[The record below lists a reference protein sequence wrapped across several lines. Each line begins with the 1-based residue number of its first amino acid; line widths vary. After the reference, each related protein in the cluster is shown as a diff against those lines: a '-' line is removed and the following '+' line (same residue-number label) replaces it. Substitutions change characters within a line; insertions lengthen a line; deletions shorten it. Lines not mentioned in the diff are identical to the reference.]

1 MISMLIQVP
10 KIRSFLV
17 QSINGPYDFIT
28 QQQQTKA
35 QFFTYALDFEM
46 VNCVA
51 GAANGVQFLLEFL
64 RALAKMEIDS
74 SVLLSNSTS
83 EDQKIDATT
92 NFPAVQSTDQSILK
106 AFVFK
111 YIGGLRLTRK
121 SSMQGKITVRTRF
134 KFAALNKNKDVR
146 EFLQGEWS
154 ERKNTRVRLLLHS
167 LDCTIRHQVGFFLNT
182 ITRYGMVQSLSQRIG
197 GGWFED
203 WKEVLSK
210 DFPPFQVEV
219 QTIYCDK
226 APANYYRILTAKEDV
241 ETVAQAL
248 LKLFPQ
254 PLQGCL

>member
-83 EDQKIDATT
+83 EDQKI
-92 NFPAVQSTDQSILK
+92 LM
-106 AFVFK
+106 
-111 YIGGLRLTRK
+111 R
-121 SSMQGKITVRTRF
+121 
-134 KFAALNKNKDVR
+134 
-146 EFLQGEWS
+146 
-154 ERKNTRVRLLLHS
+154 
-167 LDCTIRHQVGFFLNT
+167 
-182 ITRYGMVQSLSQRIG
+182 QRI
-197 GGWFED
+197 FQLISLQINPFSRHY
-203 WKEVLSK
+203 LS
-210 DFPPFQVEV
+210 
-219 QTIYCDK
+219 
-226 APANYYRILTAKEDV
+226 
-241 ETVAQAL
+241 
-248 LKLFPQ
+248 
-254 PLQGCL
+254 